1 MQNHQKKNHQKKNHQ
16 KKNHQKKNPLQ
27 KRVLLKIKDRIVK
40 LNRKVPRPQRQNREQ
55 MTALHKKIVHLT
67 LM

>member
-1 MQNHQKKNHQKKNHQ
+1 MQKHQKKNQM
-16 KKNHQKKNPLQ
+16 KNPPKKSPLKKQLQ

-40 LNRKVPRPQRQNREQ
+40 LNRKVTLPQKQKLDQ
-55 MTALHKKIVHLT
+55 ITALHKKIVHLT